1 MNHKINYHAS
11 YHKVEQCP
19 NPDRPEFAFIGRSN
33 VGKSSLINSL
43 FGRKEL
49 AYVSKQPGKTQ
60 SINFYKVEDDLYIVD
75 LPGFGYAKHSK
86 KQRSSWDKMTKHYFL
101 NRDNLACVFVL
112 IDANIPLQKID
123 REFIG
128 WLGEHH
134 IPFALVFTKSDKS
147 KPREL
152 KENIDQIKHDL
163 LQEWEYLP
171 EHFITSAVKNEGKDL
186 VLEYLF
192 NLADD
197 LIGNEGE

>member
-1 MNHKINYHAS
+1 MNYQINYHAS

-60 SINFYKVEDDLYIVD
+60 SINFYKVEEDLYIVD

-86 KQRSSWDKMTKHYFL
+86 KQRSSWDKMTKQYFL
-101 NRDNLACVFVL
+101 NRGNLACVFVL

-128 WLGEHH
+128 WLGEHQ
-134 IPFALVFTKSDKS
+134 IPYALVFTKSDKS

-152 KENIDQIKHDL
+152 KKNIDQIKQDL
-163 LQEWEYLP
+163 LEEWEYLP
-171 EHFITSAVKNEGKDL
+171 EQFVTSAVKNEGKDL

-192 NLADD
+192 NLADE
-197 LIGNEGE
+197 LIGNEGK